1 MTTAVLRIISTCIV
15 ISMLIIACSIETEPP
30 PSTPTTLAPAI
41 TNLKQNLLVAIATT
55 DIALGPNRFAFG
67 VLSKKGAIRVPDLSV
82 AFTYLDATPST
93 VTHIES
99 ASFSEWPTGTAGIY
113 VTETSFDR
121 AGRWGVILEIMLEPG
136 TKSVG
141 HADFLVREKSLSPGI
156 GDIPPSGKNRTQ
168 NDVMDLIQLTTAP
181 IPDPDLYQLTIESAM
196 DNEKPTI
203 ITFASPAFC
212 STATCG
218 PQVLVLSAV
227 KNLYKNEAN
236 FIHVDVYDNP
246 LEMDG
251 DIEKGVPSPLIKK
264 WNLPSEPFTF
274 VLDSSGRVSDKF
286 QGFVTETELENALS
300 SVLNQ

>member
-1 MTTAVLRIISTCIV
+1 MNVSLVFVRTFFTL
-15 ISMLIIACSIETEPP
+15 ISMLFVIACSIETEPP

-136 TKSVG
+136 TKSV
-141 HADFLVREKSLSPGI
+141 DR
-156 GDIPPSGKNRTQ
+156 
-168 NDVMDLIQLTTAP
+168 
-181 IPDPDLYQLTIESAM
+181 
-196 DNEKPTI
+196 
-203 ITFASPAFC
+203 
-212 STATCG
+212 
-218 PQVLVLSAV
+218 
-227 KNLYKNEAN
+227 
-236 FIHVDVYDNP
+236 
-246 LEMDG
+246 
-251 DIEKGVPSPLIKK
+251 
-264 WNLPSEPFTF
+264 
-274 VLDSSGRVSDKF
+274 
-286 QGFVTETELENALS
+286 
-300 SVLNQ
+300 